1 MKNCFASV
9 MAVFLLACL
18 LVVSS
23 AVAEEAVNPEALLD
37 ELTGTYDELFTTIC
51 APEYDDIWL
60 ERCAQYVGAENAEA
74 VAAMLKGACVGE
86 IYGQE
91 AVDAYTAAPESTVFD
106 CFFINGVNQFVFSG
120 SRICGLDKEGNV
132 VFDHGYRYVETVE
145 GIFTPYIYKTDD
157 ADAGEFT
164 YVCLAPD
171 TPEGTFHIEFR
182 YGGDLEALKQAYEG
196 PYAYWLAAGI
206 PADAD
211 AEMIYNCID
220 LFCSENAAE

>member
-1 MKNCFASV
+1 MKKGFASL
-9 MAVFLLACL
+9 MAMLLLACL
-18 LVVSS
+18 LLAPS
-23 AVAEEAVNPEALLD
+23 ATAEESVDPEALLQ
-37 ELTGTYDELFTTIC
+37 ELTGTYDELFTTVC

-60 ERCAQYVGAENAEA
+60 ERCTEYAGAENAEA
-74 VAAMLKGACVGE
+74 VAAMLKGVCVGE

-106 CFFINGVNQFVFSG
+106 CFFINGVSQFVFDG
-120 SRICGLDKEGNV
+120 SQIIGLDEAGNV
-132 VFDHGYRYVETVE
+132 VFDHAYHYVETVE
-145 GIFTPYIYKTDD
+145 GIFTPYIYMTDD
-157 ADAGEFT
+157 AGAGEFT

-171 TPEGTFHIEFR
+171 TPESTFHIEFR

-220 LFCSENAAE
+220 LFCSENTAE